1 MEYYYIL
8 LHKKYFSPLLLNRK
22 WRLTS
27 FSFAPLTIQERSAY
41 GMASIHSCI
50 IPFFCDYVTWL
61 ESQPKILPLDR
72 LSPITLKQVGHKA
85 RMYLSPNYSLKA
97 SWTGHRPINCLMQLW
112 GKNWDWDMCLIY
124 DDQGCCKAGYCES
137 NHLTSDY
144 ISLQDLLKFGARN
157 RKYIS

>member
-1 MEYYYIL
+1 MKYYYIL

-41 GMASIHSCI
+41 GMACIHSCI
-50 IPFFCDYVTWL
+50 ITFFCDYVTRL

-72 LSPITLKQVGHKA
+72 LSPITLHQTVGHKSST
-85 RMYLSPNYSLKA
+85 YLSPYYSLKA
-97 SWTGHRPINCLMQLW
+97 SWTGQRPINCLMQLW
-112 GKNWDWDMCLIY
+112 GKNWDWDMWLLY
-124 DDQGCCKAGYCES
+124 DDQACCKAGCES
-137 NHLTSDY
+137 SDY

-157 RKYIS
+157 RKYIA